1 MQEKII
7 DNDTSDSVEKVKP
20 GRKPFVQTE
29 ARKQAF
35 ERCRLARQTSVEKI
49 QTGKKLKNL
58 EAREQR
64 IVAKKKELIVAEAE
78 AEPEP
83 EESEPEE
90 PEPEPKKTRKP
101 MKKTRSK
108 PKAKVT
114 IVEDSESD
122 SGNSSDSEPEF
133 IIQRVAKKKTI
144 AATAPPPQVERHA
157 QLFSWV

>member
-78 AEPEP
+78 PEP
-83 EESEPEE
+83 EESESEPEPE

-101 MKKTRSK
+101 MKKTRNK

-114 IVEDSESD
+114 IVEDSE

-133 IIQRVAKKKTI
+133 IIQRVPKKKTI
-144 AATAPPPQVERHA
+144 AAIAPSPQVERHT